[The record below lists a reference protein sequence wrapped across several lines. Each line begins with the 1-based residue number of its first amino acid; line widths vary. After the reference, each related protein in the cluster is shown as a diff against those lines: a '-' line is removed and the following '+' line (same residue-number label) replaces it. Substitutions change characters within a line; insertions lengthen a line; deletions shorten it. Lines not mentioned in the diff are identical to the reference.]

1 MATQARTRKHTDDD
15 KRSGPRPMWKG
26 AVTFGLV
33 TVPVALHPAT
43 ERKNE
48 LSFRLLHARDES
60 PISGNE
66 SRRICTGPSAPA

>member
-48 LSFRLLHARDES
+48 LSFRLLQGQAQALD
-60 PISGNE
+60 
-66 SRRICTGPSAPA
+66 A